1 MIKRPF
7 SPAAK
12 MSKLKLN
19 EYKEAFDII
28 DKDKKGL
35 IPTIDLIRIFNIF
48 CLPISRR
55 NIQRMINEINVSKD
69 GNFDFNNFVTL
80 MQKQNEYLDENSE
93 EMVLES
99 FKDEYLGNKRKRDD
113 SDINDD
119 ELLVLNYENNM
130 PEENKKNSDE
140 VFIKLDETIN
150 KVIPNINCNNKKRKL
165 DNINNKDNNSNKYN
179 AFSENKLRNTRRNNS
194 IRKKYYMDEEIE
206 DYYSKKKRRK
216 NKRKNKAKE
225 KKKEENEIIP
235 DDIIIYKNKLPK
247 ELVKMIEFTK
257 SINISPI
264 ISKTFTPQ
272 NKDNELSA
280 KQVVTNFSPKI
291 ISDVDF
297 NNISN
302 IKPGGDFHSFASD
315 LSLDFLNK
323 LNPQNSSNK
332 SPPLSSAKQISNY
345 ITMTPVKN
353 PYENNE
359 QSEKKVM
366 EEANVKGNNNIEIS
380 KNKEINN
387 LLKSENNNNKVKSS
401 LHENVLIIYKKNKDE
416 YYIKDDNDDDNTL
429 KEIEKK
435 RKQINKN
442 KNSNII
448 QEYEKRHFNPNVQ
461 VLNSFILYYKLNKR
475 GERIIINSTEIPY
488 LIIIDKK
495 PLNLDKLKLN
505 CRMDFLK
512 TENKN
517 FVFAEPQKRSKNN
530 VQSSS
535 NVNRINN
542 IEKDENNQNWDITD
556 KKIMKRK
563 NTPKKPKEV
572 IKKKKKLVK
581 NKQNISEL
589 KDEEEKKEKIEEKH
603 QVKEKKDE
611 KKYYY
616 DNKNEEEVNKFL
628 NIANIMS
635 NSSVENESIDAY
647 KADILQEKTVFD
659 EDNYYRNRSK
669 INNKSN
675 IKENEGELTTVELLR
690 GFNYLYHQKI

>member
-1 MIKRPF
+1 
-7 SPAAK
+7 
-12 MSKLKLN
+12 
-19 EYKEAFDII
+19 
-28 DKDKKGL
+28 
-35 IPTIDLIRIFNIF
+35 
-48 CLPISRR
+48 
-55 NIQRMINEINVSKD
+55 V
-69 GNFDFNNFVTL
+69 
-80 MQKQNEYLDENSE
+80 
-93 EMVLES
+93 
-99 FKDEYLGNKRKRDD
+99 
-113 SDINDD
+113 
-119 ELLVLNYENNM
+119 
-130 PEENKKNSDE
+130 
-140 VFIKLDETIN
+140 
-150 KVIPNINCNNKKRKL
+150 
-165 DNINNKDNNSNKYN
+165 
-179 AFSENKLRNTRRNNS
+179 
-194 IRKKYYMDEEIE
+194 
-206 DYYSKKKRRK
+206 
-216 NKRKNKAKE
+216 
-225 KKKEENEIIP
+225 
-235 DDIIIYKNKLPK
+235 
-247 ELVKMIEFTK
+247 IEFTK

-323 LNPQNSSNK
+323 LNPQNSNNK

-353 PYENNE
+353 PYEINE

-366 EEANVKGNNNIEIS
+366 DEANVKGNNNIEIS

-387 LLKSENNNNKVKSS
+387 LLKSENNNNKLKSS

-416 YYIKDDNDDDNTL
+416 YYIKDDNEDDN
-429 KEIEKK
+429 
-435 RKQINKN
+435 NKN

-448 QEYEKRHFNPNVQ
+448 QEYEKKYFNPNVQ
-461 VLNSFILYYKLNKR
+461 VLNSFILYYKLNKK

-505 CRMDFLK
+505 YQRDFLK

-517 FVFAEPQKRSKNN
+517 FVFAEQQKKSKNN
-530 VQSSS
+530 VQSPS
-535 NVNRINN
+535 NVNLINN
-542 IEKDENNQNWDITD
+542 IEKNGSNQYGDIAD
-556 KKIMKRK
+556 KKIMRRK

-581 NKQNISEL
+581 NKPNKSEL
-589 KDEEEKKEKIEEKH
+589 KDEEKKKEKFEEKP
-603 QVKEKKDE
+603 QVKEKKEE

>member
-7 SPAAK
+7 SPVTK

-35 IPTIDLIRIFNIF
+35 IPTNDLIRIFNIF

-69 GNFDFNNFVTL
+69 GKFDFNNFVTL
-80 MQKQNEYLDENSE
+80 MQKQNDYLDENSE

-99 FKDEYLGNKRKRDD
+99 FKDEYLGNKRKRDN

-130 PEENKKNSDE
+130 PEENKKTSDE

-165 DNINNKDNNSNKYN
+165 DNINNKDNNANKYN
-179 AFSENKLRNTRRNNS
+179 AFSENKIRNTRRNNS

-206 DYYSKKKRRK
+206 DDYSKKKRRK

-235 DDIIIYKNKLPK
+235 DNIIIYKNKLPK

-323 LNPQNSSNK
+323 LNPQNSNNK
-332 SPPLSSAKQISNY
+332 SPPLSGAKQINNY
-345 ITMTPVKN
+345 ITMTPVKIL
-353 PYENNE
+353 YENNE

-366 EEANVKGNNNIEIS
+366 EEKNMKNNNNIEIS
-380 KNKEINN
+380 KNNY
-387 LLKSENNNNKVKSS
+387 LLKSENSNNKLKSS

-416 YYIKDDNDDDNTL
+416 YYIKDDKDDDNTL

-435 RKQINKN
+435 PEQINKN

-448 QEYEKRHFNPNVQ
+448 PECEKKHFNPNVK
-461 VLNSFILYYKLNKR
+461 VLNTFIFYYKRNKK
-475 GERIIINSTEIPY
+475 GEKIIINAEEIPY
-488 LIIIDKK
+488 LIILDKK

-505 CRMDFLK
+505 NQMDFLK

-517 FVFAEPQKRSKNN
+517 FVFAEPQKKSKNY

-535 NVNRINN
+535 NINQINN
-542 IEKDENNQNWDITD
+542 IEKDENNENRDID
-556 KKIMKRK
+556 DIKIMKRN

-581 NKQNISEL
+581 NKHNKSEI
-589 KDEEEKKEKIEEKH
+589 KHEEEKKEKVEEKP
-603 QVKEKKDE
+603 QAKEKKLE

-616 DNKNEEEVNKFL
+616 DNKNEEEVSKFL

-635 NSSVENESIDAY
+635 NSSVDNESIDAY
-647 KADILQEKTVFD
+647 KADILQEKTIFD

>member
-1 MIKRPF
+1 MI
-7 SPAAK
+7 
-12 MSKLKLN
+12 
-19 EYKEAFDII
+19 I
-28 DKDKKGL
+28 
-35 IPTIDLIRIFNIF
+35 
-48 CLPISRR
+48 
-55 NIQRMINEINVSKD
+55 V
-69 GNFDFNNFVTL
+69 
-80 MQKQNEYLDENSE
+80 
-93 EMVLES
+93 
-99 FKDEYLGNKRKRDD
+99 
-113 SDINDD
+113 
-119 ELLVLNYENNM
+119 
-130 PEENKKNSDE
+130 
-140 VFIKLDETIN
+140 
-150 KVIPNINCNNKKRKL
+150 
-165 DNINNKDNNSNKYN
+165 
-179 AFSENKLRNTRRNNS
+179 
-194 IRKKYYMDEEIE
+194 
-206 DYYSKKKRRK
+206 KKKRK
-216 NKRKNKAKE
+216 NKRKNKVKE
-225 KKKEENEIIP
+225 KKKEGNEIIP
-235 DDIIIYKNKLPK
+235 DNIIIYKNKLPK

-264 ISKTFTPQ
+264 ISKTFTPP

-323 LNPQNSSNK
+323 LNPQNSNNK
-332 SPPLSSAKQISNY
+332 SPPLSSAKQINNY
-345 ITMTPVKN
+345 ITMTPVKI

-366 EEANVKGNNNIEIS
+366 EEKNMKNNTNIEIS
-380 KNKEINN
+380 KNNY
-387 LLKSENNNNKVKSS
+387 LLKSENSNNKLKSS

-416 YYIKDDNDDDNTL
+416 YYIKDDKDDDNTL

-435 RKQINKN
+435 PEQINKN

-448 QEYEKRHFNPNVQ
+448 PECEKKHFNPNVK
-461 VLNSFILYYKLNKR
+461 VLNTFIFYYKRNKK
-475 GERIIINSTEIPY
+475 GEKIIINAEEIPY
-488 LIIIDKK
+488 LIILDKK

-505 CRMDFLK
+505 NQMDFLK

-517 FVFAEPQKRSKNN
+517 FVFAEPQKKSKNY

-535 NVNRINN
+535 NINQINN
-542 IEKDENNQNWDITD
+542 IEKDENNENRDIDD
-556 KKIMKRK
+556 KKIMKR
-563 NTPKKPKEV
+563 NNIPKKPKEV

-581 NKQNISEL
+581 NKHNKSEI
-589 KDEEEKKEKIEEKH
+589 KHEEEKKEKVEEKP
-603 QVKEKKDE
+603 QAKEKKLE

-616 DNKNEEEVNKFL
+616 DNKNEEEVSKFL

-635 NSSVENESIDAY
+635 NSSVDNESIDAY
-647 KADILQEKTVFD
+647 KADILQEKTIFD